1 MLKHGATGLALEGAA
16 KGAPKDAANVRP
28 CAATKA
34 VAVLAH
40 EGALSADLLR
50 VHGEGKG
57 LVGDLLGGDL
67 SETAAKPLDF
77 ASLLID
83 WQLVHG
89 RHHLPWQQTRE
100 PYRVWLSEIMLQ
112 QTQVSTVVAYYER
125 FLQQFPDVLALAN
138 AQQDAVL
145 ALWSGLGYYSRARNL
160 HRCAQVVRDVYGGV
174 FPSTAATL
182 QTLPGIGPST
192 AAAVAAFCFGQRVS
206 IFDANVQRVLARLL
220 AYGDDLSR
228 QAHVRALWQLAAGL
242 LPLQEQREKQEDKQ
256 EETQGEQQGTHKEKH
271 ACMVA
276 YTQGLMDLGATVC
289 MPRNPLCGQCP
300 VRALCRA
307 CAQGAPLAYPVK
319 SSKLKRTAEN
329 WWLLALHRPASG
341 HVSGDFWFEKRPQTG
356 IWAGLYCL
364 PVFAAGAD
372 EARLRTA
379 IGNLPERVCTWHAP
393 FKHVLTHKDLYLHV
407 VSVQLAA
414 GADLPA
420 ALVALLDDRAGTG
433 VGAGITGAAGA
444 GTGTGTGSGTGT
456 GTGAWHSQW
465 QQLGL
470 PAPVRKWLDGLKM

>member
-174 FPSTAATL
+174 FPSTAAVL

-220 AYGDDLSR
+220 A
-228 QAHVRALWQLAAGL
+228 A
-242 LPLQEQREKQEDKQ
+242 
-256 EETQGEQQGTHKEKH
+256 
-271 ACMVA
+271 
-276 YTQGLMDLGATVC
+276 
-289 MPRNPLCGQCP
+289 
-300 VRALCRA
+300 
-307 CAQGAPLAYPVK
+307 
-319 SSKLKRTAEN
+319 
-329 WWLLALHRPASG
+329 
-341 HVSGDFWFEKRPQTG
+341 
-356 IWAGLYCL
+356 
-364 PVFAAGAD
+364 AD
-372 EARLRTA
+372 EAG
-379 IGNLPERVCTWHAP
+379 IIDWS
-393 FKHVLTHKDLYLHV
+393 
-407 VSVQLAA
+407 VSVDSTIARAHQHATNITRDTGGWVELHKSGQRAA
-414 GADLPA
+414 
-420 ALVALLDDRAGTG
+420 
-433 VGAGITGAAGA
+433 
-444 GTGTGTGSGTGT
+444 
-456 GTGAWHSQW
+456 
-465 QQLGL
+465 
-470 PAPVRKWLDGLKM
+470 